1 MCFIITE
8 LKIHLDSV
16 TKICSLMPEKQTEQL
31 SQSSLLLSCIYLP
44 HFLQK
49 HFFLNTSH
57 N

>member
-1 MCFIITE
+1 MRFIITE